1 MRRGRCVGAHRA
13 NPFLSAVGVLKE
25 EPRRVELDGEPP
37 GLERRL
43 HRAPGARSL
52 CGPPIEC
59 VDSLEKSR
67 LIFLARETRAF
78 SGLASVR
85 ASHSRTRVWRHTRTR
100 TGESRLLSIARRP
113 LTEDTEDT
121 MPEDGVTLTPTVL
134 WAQRKDRLL
143 ITIDLPNPEHPRID
157 LEDDGNMTFS
167 ATAGKDGEERRRY
180 EVSLEFMHP
189 VIAKD
194 SKISVGNRQVFV
206 MVMKT
211 KEVSGRD
218 PDSHEPALQPRY
230 HGSVPPVRDPNDG
243 PRHHEGAYRSRY
255 TTQLMAMT
263 RYTRGSAHP
272 RTRTFAVASLFPHP
286 RRSPR
291 SPIASIPDP
300 SPNHRRSSP
309 ASTGRGC
316 SRRKVRS
323 RTSRPTSTS
332 GSTRTRKKKTT
343 ETPRSTSLNC
353 KSSARTNTAPTMTSS
368 TTTRMT

>member
-1 MRRGRCVGAHRA
+1 M
-13 NPFLSAVGVLKE
+13 
-25 EPRRVELDGEPP
+25 
-37 GLERRL
+37 
-43 HRAPGARSL
+43 
-52 CGPPIEC
+52 
-59 VDSLEKSR
+59 
-67 LIFLARETRAF
+67 
-78 SGLASVR
+78 R

-100 TGESRLLSIARRP
+100 TGESRAPSHRAESA

-218 PDSHEPALQPRY
+218 PISHEPACSNPDTTVQNPRFAI
-230 HGSVPPVRDPNDG
+230 PREC

-353 KSSARTNTAPTMTSS
+353 KSSARTNTAPTTISS

>member
-1 MRRGRCVGAHRA
+1 M
-13 NPFLSAVGVLKE
+13 
-25 EPRRVELDGEPP
+25 
-37 GLERRL
+37 
-43 HRAPGARSL
+43 
-52 CGPPIEC
+52 
-59 VDSLEKSR
+59 
-67 LIFLARETRAF
+67 
-78 SGLASVR
+78 R

-100 TGESRLLSIARRP
+100 TGESRLLSIVRRP

-218 PDSHEPALQPRY
+218 PISHEPACSNPDTTVQFPRFAI
-230 HGSVPPVRDPNDG
+230 PPSALDITKARIGRD
-243 PRHHEGAYRSRY
+243 
-255 TTQLMAMT
+255 T
-263 RYTRGSAHP
+263 
-272 RTRTFAVASLFPHP
+272 PH
-286 RRSPR
+286 S
-291 SPIASIPDP
+291 
-300 SPNHRRSSP
+300 
-309 ASTGRGC
+309 
-316 SRRKVRS
+316 
-323 RTSRPTSTS
+323 
-332 GSTRTRKKKTT
+332 
-343 ETPRSTSLNC
+343 
-353 KSSARTNTAPTMTSS
+353 
-368 TTTRMT
+368 

>member
-43 HRAPGARSL
+43 HRAQRARSL
-52 CGPPIEC
+52 CGPPIESG
-59 VDSLEKSR
+59 DSLEKSR

-218 PDSHEPALQPRY
+218 PISHEPACSNPDTTVQFPRFAI
-230 HGSVPPVRDPNDG
+230 PPGALDITKARIGRD
-243 PRHHEGAYRSRY
+243 
-255 TTQLMAMT
+255 T
-263 RYTRGSAHP
+263 
-272 RTRTFAVASLFPHP
+272 PH
-286 RRSPR
+286 S
-291 SPIASIPDP
+291 
-300 SPNHRRSSP
+300 
-309 ASTGRGC
+309 
-316 SRRKVRS
+316 
-323 RTSRPTSTS
+323 
-332 GSTRTRKKKTT
+332 
-343 ETPRSTSLNC
+343 
-353 KSSARTNTAPTMTSS
+353 
-368 TTTRMT
+368 

>member
-1 MRRGRCVGAHRA
+1 
-13 NPFLSAVGVLKE
+13 
-25 EPRRVELDGEPP
+25 
-37 GLERRL
+37 
-43 HRAPGARSL
+43 
-52 CGPPIEC
+52 
-59 VDSLEKSR
+59 
-67 LIFLARETRAF
+67 
-78 SGLASVR
+78 
-85 ASHSRTRVWRHTRTR
+85 
-100 TGESRLLSIARRP
+100 
-113 LTEDTEDT
+113 

-272 RTRTFAVASLFPHP
+272 RTRTFAVASLFPHHVAHLAHQSHP
-286 RRSPR
+286 
-291 SPIASIPDP
+291 SPIIPQP
-300 SPNHRRSSP
+300 SSQFSGEHWPRLLKAKGKVPHVKTDFDKWVDEDEEEENDRD
-309 ASTGRGC
+309 AAFDLAKLQELSTYEH
-316 SRRKVRS
+316 
-323 RTSRPTSTS
+323 STYDDKFYDDEDDMS
-332 GSTRTRKKKTT
+332 DADDDMPDLERI
-343 ETPRSTSLNC
+343 
-353 KSSARTNTAPTMTSS
+353 
-368 TTTRMT
+368 

>member
-1 MRRGRCVGAHRA
+1 M
-13 NPFLSAVGVLKE
+13 AVGGREGGKE
-25 EPRRVELDGEPP
+25 GGKRRHFEGARDATGKTWERTERTRFFPP
-37 GLERRL
+37 SEYSRRNLGGLNLTANRL
-43 HRAPGARSL
+43 GWNGASIVPRAPARCAVPTSS
-52 CGPPIEC
+52 PAT
-59 VDSLEKSR
+59 LEKSR

-100 TGESRLLSIARRP
+100 TGESRLLSIVRRP

-218 PDSHEPALQPRY
+218 PISHEPACSNPDTTVQFPRFAI
-230 HGSVPPVRDPNDG
+230 PPSALDITKARIGRD
-243 PRHHEGAYRSRY
+243 
-255 TTQLMAMT
+255 T
-263 RYTRGSAHP
+263 
-272 RTRTFAVASLFPHP
+272 PH
-286 RRSPR
+286 S
-291 SPIASIPDP
+291 
-300 SPNHRRSSP
+300 
-309 ASTGRGC
+309 
-316 SRRKVRS
+316 
-323 RTSRPTSTS
+323 
-332 GSTRTRKKKTT
+332 
-343 ETPRSTSLNC
+343 
-353 KSSARTNTAPTMTSS
+353 
-368 TTTRMT
+368 

>member
-1 MRRGRCVGAHRA
+1 MGAHRA
-13 NPFLSAVGVLKE
+13 DPFLSAVGVLEE

-59 VDSLEKSR
+59 VNSLEKSR

-100 TGESRLLSIARRP
+100 TGESRLLSIVRRP

-218 PDSHEPALQPRY
+218 PISHEPAHARVLQPRY
-230 HGSVPPVRDPNDG
+230 HGSIPPVRDPTEC

-255 TTQLMAMT
+255 TTPAM
-263 RYTRGSAHP
+263 R
-272 RTRTFAVASLFPHP
+272 
-286 RRSPR
+286 
-291 SPIASIPDP
+291 
-300 SPNHRRSSP
+300 
-309 ASTGRGC
+309 
-316 SRRKVRS
+316 
-323 RTSRPTSTS
+323 
-332 GSTRTRKKKTT
+332 
-343 ETPRSTSLNC
+343 
-353 KSSARTNTAPTMTSS
+353 
-368 TTTRMT
+368 